1 MNKKELLDE
10 ILLMLRTV
18 MEDREKLEK
27 IYHYMK
33 DEIYEEIEEEEFE
46 IPEEYK
52 ELVKSIAENT
62 DMSMVCYLNPK
73 TLEMISIPEDLSIEG
88 FWESEEEESDFVDE
102 YELLKD
108 DFKKIDSWE
117 KYVIL
122 RAPESDD
129 SYQIMENFV
138 DQLPD
143 SRLKNNLSNA
153 LNRSH
158 PFRNF
163 NKIIHQS
170 DAQEDWLAFKRKELE
185 KRVYEELVD
194 EGIIKIE
201 E

>member
-18 MEDREKLEK
+18 MEDYEKLEK
-27 IYHYMK
+27 IHRYMK
-33 DEIYEEIEEEEFE
+33 DEIYEEMEEEEFE
-46 IPEEYK
+46 IPTEYK

-62 DMSMVCYLNPK
+62 DMGMVCYLNPES
-73 TLEMISIPEDLSIEG
+73 LEMIAIPSDVDIDS
-88 FWESEEEESDFVDE
+88 FYESEEDGNDFDDDN
-102 YELLKD
+102 LWTD

-129 SYQIMENFV
+129 SYRLMEEFV
-138 DQLPD
+138 DQLPE

-158 PFRNF
+158 PF
-163 NKIIHQS
+163 
-170 DAQEDWLAFKRKELE
+170 
-185 KRVYEELVD
+185 
-194 EGIIKIE
+194 
-201 E
+201 

>member
-1 MNKKELLDE
+1 MNKKELMDE
-10 ILLMLRTV
+10 ILFMLRTV
-18 MEDREKLEK
+18 MEDQEKMEK
-27 IYHYMK
+27 IHRYMK
-33 DEIYEEIEEEEFE
+33 DEFYEEMEEEEFE
-46 IPEEYK
+46 IPTKYK

-62 DMSMVCYLNPK
+62 DMSMICYLNPES
-73 TLEMISIPEDLSIEG
+73 LEMIAIPSDFSIEG

-122 RAPESDD
+122 RAPESED
-129 SYQIMENFV
+129 SYRIMEEFV
-138 DQLPD
+138 DQLPE
-143 SRLKNNLSNA
+143 SRLKNQLSNA

-170 DAQEDWLAFKRKELE
+170 DAREDWFAFKRKELE

-194 EGIIKIE
+194 KGIIKIE

>member
-18 MEDREKLEK
+18 MEDYEKLEK
-27 IYHYMK
+27 IHRYMK
-33 DEIYEEIEEEEFE
+33 DEIYEEMEEEEFE
-46 IPEEYK
+46 IPTEYK

-62 DMSMVCYLNPK
+62 DMGMVCYLNPES
-73 TLEMISIPEDLSIEG
+73 LEMIAIPSDVDIDS
-88 FWESEEEESDFVDE
+88 FYESEEDGNDFDDDN
-102 YELLKD
+102 LWTD

-129 SYQIMENFV
+129 SYRLMEEFV
-138 DQLPD
+138 DQLPE

-170 DAQEDWLAFKRKELE
+170 DVREDWFAYKRKELE
-185 KRVYEELVD
+185 KKVYEELVD